1 MKNDRLFSILYLLLN
16 RQQTT
21 ASALAEKF
29 EVSLRTIYRDID
41 TLCRAGIPIYT
52 ERGQK
57 GGIFLM
63 ENCVLDKTSFA
74 KREQDELITAVESA
88 EAVRPDL
95 LPSLS
100 QKLREFF
107 DTQENQKIEIDFT
120 SWKPAERERF
130 ILLRQAVLDKK
141 IISFTYHNS
150 RGEISQRKAAPLQ
163 LYFKAFA
170 WYMIGFCFDAQEP
183 RMFKLNRIQNL
194 AVTEQLIPDSLTI
207 TAYEQMPETFEGITI
222 TLKISAHLTYR
233 VYDEFTQEEYT
244 KQEDGS
250 FLVHYTA
257 PENEWLY
264 GYLLSFH
271 PHAKVIAPDFVR
283 AHITALLSESLAIY
297 QEK

>member
-130 ILLRQAVLDKK
+130 ILLRQAVLDL
-141 IISFTYHNS
+141 S
-150 RGEISQRKAAPLQ
+150 
-163 LYFKAFA
+163 
-170 WYMIGFCFDAQEP
+170 
-183 RMFKLNRIQNL
+183 
-194 AVTEQLIPDSLTI
+194 LI
-207 TAYEQMPETFEGITI
+207 
-222 TLKISAHLTYR
+222 
-233 VYDEFTQEEYT
+233 
-244 KQEDGS
+244 
-250 FLVHYTA
+250 
-257 PENEWLY
+257 
-264 GYLLSFH
+264 
-271 PHAKVIAPDFVR
+271 
-283 AHITALLSESLAIY
+283 HI
-297 QEK
+297 

>member
-16 RQQTT
+16 RRQTT
-21 ASALAEKF
+21 AAALAEKL

-88 EAVRPDL
+88 EALRPDL

-107 DTQENQKIEIDFT
+107 DSQENQKIEIDFT
-120 SWKPAERERF
+120 SWKPAERDRF

-141 IISFTYHNS
+141 IIKFTYHNS
-150 RGEISQRKAAPLQ
+150 RGIMSHRKAAPLQ

-170 WYMIGFCFDAQEP
+170 WYMIGFCLDAQEP

-194 AVTEQLIPDSLTI
+194 TVTDQPIPESLTL
-207 TAYEQMPETFEGITI
+207 TAYEQIPESFEGITI
-222 TLKISAHLTYR
+222 TLKVSAHLAYR
-233 VYDEFTQEEYT
+233 VYDEFSQEEYI
-244 KQEDGS
+244 KQKDGS

-271 PHAKVIAPDFVR
+271 PYAEVLAPDFVR
-283 AHITALLSESLAIY
+283 DNVIILLSKSLAIY
-297 QEK
+297 QKK